1 MAKKKKNTLQSHL
14 TDAVSSIGKLVSAPL
29 HFVRP
34 PKPTVARKIASSPG
48 IEHAKGV
55 DVPPEDGS
63 IPIQCIDFGK
73 SGCEKTDFRNVTD
86 LIAHPRPEWGG
97 FRWINIEGLHP
108 FIINEL
114 RKTYEFHTL
123 AAEDVLHTPQRPK
136 LELYDTHT
144 LIIVDMVRL
153 KSEELTSEQ
162 VSIIVIGDTLITFQE
177 TPGDVWDPIRTRLQ
191 NPDARFR
198 RYPLWYLAYALIDAI
213 VDNIYPI
220 LERYG
225 DVLNDLEQQAMEDP
239 KPSIQQHIYLI
250 KRELYAL
257 RRSFWPVRELTSK
270 LTFDE
275 TSPVEKKVRVFMRD
289 VHDHSL
295 QIIELIESSREMCN
309 SLQDFYISV
318 VSNRMN
324 EVMKALTIMASL
336 FMPITF
342 FAGIYGMN
350 FEHIPE
356 LGWQYSYPVF
366 WGLCITTT
374 IGLLWYFKRE
384 GWIGKK

>member
-1 MAKKKKNTLQSHL
+1 MPAKKPTLQSQL
-14 TDAVSSIGKLVSAPL
+14 TDAVSSIGKFVTAPI
-29 HFVRP
+29 HFVKP
-34 PKPTVARKIASSPG
+34 QKPKIVRKLAAAPG
-48 IEHAKGV
+48 IEHARGV
-55 DVPPEDGS
+55 DTAPEDNS

-73 SGCEKTDFRNVTD
+73 GGFQKNSFSNIDAA
-86 LIAHPRPEWGG
+86 IAHPIPDWEG
-97 FRWINIEGLHP
+97 FRWINVEGLHP
-108 FIINEL
+108 FVINEL
-114 RKTYEFHTL
+114 RKTHDFHTL

-136 LELYDTHT
+136 LELYDTHS
-144 LIIVDMVRL
+144 LIILDMVCL
-153 KSEELTSEQ
+153 KEEALHSEQ
-162 VSIIVIGDTLITFQE
+162 VSIIVAGNTVITFQE
-177 TPGDVWDPIRTRLQ
+177 TPGDVW
-191 NPDARFR
+191 NPVRERIENPSSRFR
-198 RYPLWYLAYALIDAI
+198 RYSIWYLVYGLIDAI

-225 DVLNDLEQQAMEDP
+225 DVLNDLEEQAMEDP

-250 KRELYAL
+250 KRELYGL

-275 TSPVEKKVRVFMRD
+275 TSPIDKKVRVYMRD

-342 FAGIYGMN
+342 FAGLYGMN
-350 FEHIPE
+350 FEYIPE
-356 LGWQYSYPVF
+356 LGWKYSYPIFLGV
-366 WGLCITTT
+366 CVTCTAS
-374 IGLLWYFKRE
+374 LLFYFKRK
-384 GWIGKK
+384 GWIGK

>member
-1 MAKKKKNTLQSHL
+1 MSQKKSSLQSHL
-14 TDAVSSIGKLVSAPL
+14 TDAVSSIGKLVSAPI

-34 PKPTVARKIASSPG
+34 QKPTVARKIASSPG

-55 DVPPEDGS
+55 DVPPQDGS

-73 SGCEKTDFRNVTD
+73 GGFEKTEFANVTD

-97 FRWINIEGLHP
+97 HRWINIEGLHP

-114 RKTYEFHTL
+114 RKTHDFHTL
-123 AAEDVLHTPQRPK
+123 AAEDVLHIPQRPK
-136 LELYDTHT
+136 LELYDTHS
-144 LIIVDMVRL
+144 LIILDMVRL
-153 KSEELTSEQ
+153 KEESLASEQ
-162 VSIIVIGDTLITFQE
+162 VSIIVTDDTLITFQE
-177 TPGDVWDPIRTRLQ
+177 SPGDVWDPIRTRIQ
-191 NPDARFR
+191 NPDSRFR
-198 RYPLWYLAYALIDAI
+198 RYPIWYLAYALIDAI

-225 DVLNDLEQQAMEDP
+225 DVLNDLEQEAMEDP

-257 RRSFWPVRELTSK
+257 RRSFWPIRELTSK

-342 FAGIYGMN
+342 FAGLYGMN

-356 LGWQYSYPVF
+356 LGWKYSYPVF
-366 WGLCITTT
+366 WAACITCTAT
-374 IGLLWYFKRE
+374 LLIYFKRK
-384 GWIGKK
+384 GWIGK

>member
-1 MAKKKKNTLQSHL
+1 MPQQKTTLHSQF
-14 TDAVSSIGKLVSAPL
+14 TDAVSTIGKLVTSPI
-29 HFVRP
+29 HFV
-34 PKPTVARKIASSPG
+34 KPRKPNVARKIAASPG

-55 DVPPEDGS
+55 DTPPEDGS

-73 SGCEKTDFRNVTD
+73 DGYEKKTFRNVSE
-86 LIAHPRPEWGG
+86 LLAYPRPTWGG
-97 FRWINIEGLHP
+97 HRWINIEGLHP

-114 RKTYEFHTL
+114 RKAHDFHTL
-123 AAEDVLHTPQRPK
+123 AAEDVLHIPQRPK
-136 LELYDTHT
+136 LELYDSHSL
-144 LIIVDMVRL
+144 LIMDMVRL
-153 KSEELTSEQ
+153 KGEALHSEQ

-177 TPGDVWDPIRTRLQ
+177 TAGDVWDPIRTRLQ

-198 RYPLWYLAYALIDAI
+198 RYPIWYLTYALIDAI

-257 RRSFWPVRELTSK
+257 RRSFWPIRELTSK

-275 TSPVEKKVRVFMRD
+275 SSPVEKKVRVFMRD

-342 FAGIYGMN
+342 FAGLYGMN

-356 LGWQYSYPVF
+356 LGWKYSYPVF
-366 WGLCITTT
+366 WGACITCT
-374 IGLLWYFKRE
+374 ITLLYFFKRK
-384 GWIGKK
+384 GWIGK